1 METNSTHALLETP
14 FAVSTDVKPQVLY
27 GLPFEEYAAIPA
39 VNSGLLREMDRSP
52 AHGLAY
58 LRNGIARTEALEL
71 GQHIHTRI
79 LEPER
84 FAASYVMMPDFADG
98 LCDPKTGEPYASP
111 RATKLYKQLVAEFQA
126 KHSPK
131 VCIDE
136 DDWNTCEGIA
146 ARVAE
151 HGSASQF
158 VGGKV
163 KVEVTVVW
171 RDEATLLPC
180 KARLDVV
187 NMDYSCIVDFK
198 STTDA
203 RAFRF
208 MRALEDFGYHLQ
220 AGHYIAGALAA
231 GLGAEHYAFVP
242 VEKKDP
248 FGVTMLELDPEALE
262 FGKREVARLLK
273 ITKECIESNVW
284 PCYDQEVGKATFS
297 KRYWDR
303 VKGA

>member
-1 METNSTHALLETP
+1 MESNATHALFEQP
-14 FAVSTDVKPQVLY
+14 FAVSSNVKPQVLY

-58 LRNGIARTEALEL
+58 LRNGIARTESLEL
-71 GQHIHTRI
+71 GQHIHTRL

-84 FAASYVMMPDFADG
+84 FAEWYVVMPDFATG
-98 LCDPKTGEPYASP
+98 LCDDKGKEYASP
-111 RATKLYKQLVAEFQA
+111 RATNKYKAMVDEFVRA
-126 KHSPK
+126 NPGKNI
-131 VCIDE
+131 IDQ
-136 DDWNTCEGIA
+136 DAWNICEGIA

-151 HGSASQF
+151 HASASQF
-158 VGGKV
+158 IGGRV
-163 KVEVTVVW
+163 KTEVTVVW
-171 RDEATLLPC
+171 RDEATQLPC

-187 NMDYSCIVDFK
+187 NLDYSCIVDFK
-198 STTDA
+198 STEDA
-203 RAFRF
+203 RPHRF
-208 MRALEDFGYHLQ
+208 IQSLEKYGYHLQ

-262 FGKREVARLLK
+262 YGKAEVARLLK
-273 ITKECIESNVW
+273 LTKECIESNVW

-297 KRYWDR
+297 EWKWKQIKSR
-303 VKGA
+303 